1 MNPLLLQDCCSSNSL
16 ISNKDDTLAPSALC
30 ICPSTSS
37 NSEER
42 GVLSLVLLVIISI
55 ISLKYKNKQLFPL
68 YLERPIY
75 HPLSSSPSEKELLF
89 NVDFWLLINSVM
101 YVELGVTMS
110 DRYC

>member
-1 MNPLLLQDCCSSNSL
+1 MNPLLLQGCCSSNSL
-16 ISNKDDTLAPSALC
+16 ISNKDDTLAPTALC

-42 GVLSLVLLVIISI
+42 GILSLV
-55 ISLKYKNKQLFPL
+55 SLKYKNKQLFPL
-68 YLERPIY
+68 YLELPIY
-75 HPLSSSPSEKELLF
+75 HPLTSSSENELLF
-89 NVDFWLLINSVM
+89 NMDSWLLINSVM